1 MKQNRL
7 KRFLKQTLPYFE
19 QFTLHI
25 NASNISAH
33 AGETAFFIILSFF
46 PFTMFL
52 CTLVRLTPLTKQILI
67 EAMQVVFPT
76 SFHNYLGQIINE
88 IYNHYSTTI
97 LSLTIITAIWL
108 GSKAFMSLI
117 SGLNDMYQINESRH
131 YIRVRILA
139 VVYTA
144 LFAVL
149 ILITL
154 ILLVF
159 GNSLYYHFCTIFP
172 WLHDTLLS
180 IISVRSI
187 VCFLIML
194 LFFTIMYILLPNHK
208 ANQNTDDRNQIG
220 FISQLPGGLLTTTGW
235 ILFSY
240 LYSYYVDHLSNY
252 SFFYGTMTTIALL
265 MVWLFACMYLLFFGG
280 LINHLMMD
288 FSTTSQPEK

>member
-7 KRFLKQTLPYFE
+7 IHFIKHILPYFE

-33 AGETAFFIILSFF
+33 AGEAAFFIILSFF

-52 CTLVRLTPLTKQILI
+52 CSLVRLTPLTEEILI
-67 EAMQVVFPT
+67 KAIQAVFPT
-76 SFHNYLGQIINE
+76 SFYDYLGQLINE
-88 IYNHYSTTI
+88 IYNHYSAAI

-117 SGLNDMYQINESRH
+117 RGLNDMYQITESRNF
-131 YIRVRILA
+131 IRIRILS
-139 VVYTA
+139 VIYTA
-144 LFAVL
+144 FFAVL

-159 GNSLYYHFCTIFP
+159 GNTLYYHFCSVFP

-180 IISVRSI
+180 IISIRSI

-194 LFFTIMYILLPNHK
+194 LFFTVMYMLLPNHR
-208 ANQNTDDRNQIG
+208 ANQKISPNYQAG
-220 FISQLPGGLLTTTGW
+220 FLSQLPGGLVTTTGW

-265 MVWLFACMYLLFFGG
+265 MVWLYACMYLLFLGG
-280 LINHLMMD
+280 VINHLMMD
-288 FSTTSQPEK
+288 FEVTSQPAK

>member
-208 ANQNTDDRNQIG
+208 ANQNTDDRNRIG

>member
-1 MKQNRL
+1 MKRNQSIPFI
-7 KRFLKQTLPYFE
+7 KHALPYFE

-25 NASNISAH
+25 NASNISSH
-33 AGETAFFIILSFF
+33 AGEAAFFIILSFF

-52 CTLVRLTPLTKQILI
+52 CSLVRLTPLTKDILI
-67 EAMQVVFPT
+67 KAIQAVFPT
-76 SFHNYLGQIINE
+76 SFHNYLGQLINE
-88 IYNHYSTTI
+88 IYNHYSTAI

-117 SGLNDMYQINESRH
+117 RGLNDMYQISESRNF
-131 YIRVRILA
+131 IRVRILS

-149 ILITL
+149 ILVTL
-154 ILLVF
+154 IILVF
-159 GNSLYYHFCTIFP
+159 GNTLYYHFCSQFP

-194 LFFTIMYILLPNHK
+194 LFFTVMYILLPNHK
-208 ANQNTDDRNQIG
+208 ANKQASPAYRAG
-220 FISQLPGGLLTTTGW
+220 FLSQLPGGLITTTGW
-235 ILFSY
+235 ILFAY

-265 MVWLFACMYLLFFGG
+265 MVWLYACMYLLFLGAV
-280 LINHLMMD
+280 INHLLMD
-288 FSTTSQPEK
+288 FEATSQPEK

>member
-7 KRFLKQTLPYFE
+7 IHFIKHILPYFE
-19 QFTLHI
+19 QFTLHM

-33 AGETAFFIILSFF
+33 AGEAAFFIILSFF

-52 CTLVRLTPLTKQILI
+52 CSLVRLTPLTEEILI
-67 EAMQVVFPT
+67 KAIQAVFPT
-76 SFHNYLGQIINE
+76 SFYDYLGQLINE
-88 IYNHYSTTI
+88 IYNHYSTAI

-117 SGLNDMYQINESRH
+117 RGLNDMYQITESRNF
-131 YIRVRILA
+131 IRVRILS
-139 VVYTA
+139 VIYTA

-159 GNSLYYHFCTIFP
+159 GNTLYYHLCSIFP

-194 LFFTIMYILLPNHK
+194 LFFTIMYMLLPNHK
-208 ANQNTDDRNQIG
+208 ANQKISPTYQAS
-220 FISQLPGGLLTTTGW
+220 FLSQLPGGLITTTGW
-235 ILFSY
+235 ILFAY

-265 MVWLFACMYLLFFGG
+265 MVWLYACMYLLFLGAV
-280 LINHLMMD
+280 INHLMMD
-288 FSTTSQPEK
+288 FEVTSQPEK